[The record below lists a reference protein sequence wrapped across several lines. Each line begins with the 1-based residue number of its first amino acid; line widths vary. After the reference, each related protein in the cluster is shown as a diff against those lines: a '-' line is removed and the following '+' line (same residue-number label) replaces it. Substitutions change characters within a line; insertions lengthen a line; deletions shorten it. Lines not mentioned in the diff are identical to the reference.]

1 MRTTKPSLHRV
12 AKLARRLA
20 ACTAGAALAFSA
32 LTLPAVAG
40 AQEDTAASKLGRGV
54 AGVTLGILEIPGN
67 IVQETRTN
75 GVLSGMTVGFVVGVG
90 KFVAR
95 ELVGVYEI
103 VTAPIPIPRDYAP
116 VLAPEY
122 AWNYFGAEPG
132 VVYGFRADYLSDEAT
147 ELEHIPGISV
157 ERGAGALT
165 IRFPEDPLFAVG
177 SAELTSTGRARFQ
190 EVGRV
195 LQNNPDS
202 QIFLAGYTDSTGDPD
217 FNQALSQKR
226 AAAVRA
232 ALLREGVAPERIEYE
247 GFGDANPVASNDTYQ
262 GRASNRR
269 VEMQLRSSGVG
280 ANR

>member
-1 MRTTKPSLHRV
+1 MYSSNRSFHRITNF
-12 AKLARRLA
+12 ARRLA
-20 ACTAGAALAFSA
+20 ACTAGAALAVCA
-32 LTLPAVAG
+32 LTLPPVAG
-40 AQEDTAASKLGRGV
+40 AQEDTAARKLGRGV

-75 GVLSGMTVGFVVGVG
+75 GAVSGMTVGLAVGLG

-95 ELVGVYEI
+95 ELVGAYEI
-103 VTAPIPIPRDYAP
+103 VTAPFPIPRDYAP
-116 VLAPEY
+116 VLAPEF
-122 AWNYFGAEPG
+122 AWSYFDTEPG

-147 ELEHIPGISV
+147 ELEHIPGIRV

-177 SAELTSTGRARFQ
+177 SAELTGTAQARFR

-195 LQNNPDS
+195 LRNNPDA
-202 QIFLAGYTDSTGDPD
+202 QIFLAGYTDSTGDERV
-217 FNQALSQKR
+217 NQSLSLKR
-226 AAAVRA
+226 AEAVRA
-232 ALLREGVAPERIEYE
+232 ALLREGVAPGRIEYE

-269 VEMQLRSSGVG
+269 VEIQLRSSGVG